1 VIHFPPL
8 PLRISRETFSLQT
21 DAIGL
26 TALALV
32 MIAWVIFGLA
42 FVLRHQLNKSR
53 SKPDESGATYGP
65 ESKWGI
71 ALQSVAFAAIW
82 LTPRHDWWELPPSQ
96 AGEIAVAVVAVLL
109 AYSSALL
116 SLRAVQTLGKQW
128 TYQARVLKDHDLITQ
143 GPYSL
148 VRNPIYLGMFGMI
161 LGTGLVFSRW
171 WLALIAIVFFLVGN
185 QIRIRAEEKLLRE
198 SFGAKFDEYAARVPA
213 FIPFIG

>member
-1 VIHFPPL
+1 M
-8 PLRISRETFSLQT
+8 QT

-32 MIAWVIFGLA
+32 MIAWIIFGLA
-42 FVLRHQLNKSR
+42 FVLRHQLSKSHA
-53 SKPDESGATYGP
+53 KADESGATYGP

-82 LTPRHDWWELPPSQ
+82 LTPRHNWWALPPSQ
-96 AGEIAVAVVAVLL
+96 AAEIAVAVVAVVL
-109 AYSSALL
+109 AYASALL
-116 SLRAVQTLGKQW
+116 CLRSVQTLGKQW

-143 GPYSL
+143 GPYSI

-161 LGTGLVFSRW
+161 LSTGLVFSHW
-171 WLALIAIVFFLVGN
+171 WLALIAIIFFLVGN

-198 SFGAKFDEYAARVPA
+198 TFGSKFDDYAARVPA
-213 FIPFIG
+213 FIPFT

>member
-1 VIHFPPL
+1 M
-8 PLRISRETFSLQT
+8 QT

-42 FVLRHQLNKSR
+42 FVLRHQLRQSH
-53 SKPDESGATYGP
+53 SKADESGATYGP

-71 ALQSVAFAAIW
+71 ALQSIAFAAIW
-82 LTPRHDWWELPPSQ
+82 LTPRHNWWALPPSQ
-96 AGEIAVAVVAVLL
+96 AGEIAVAVVAVVL
-109 AYSSALL
+109 AYASALL

-143 GPYSL
+143 GPYSI

-161 LGTGLVFSRW
+161 LSTGLVFSHW

-185 QIRIRAEEKLLRE
+185 QIRVRAEEKLLRE
-198 SFGAKFDEYAARVPA
+198 AFGTKFDDYAARVPA
-213 FIPFIG
+213 FIPFVG

>member
-1 VIHFPPL
+1 
-8 PLRISRETFSLQT
+8 LQT

-42 FVLRHQLNKSR
+42 FVLRRQLSKSR
-53 SKPDESGATYGP
+53 SEPDESGATYGP

-82 LTPRHDWWELPPSQ
+82 LTPRHDWWALPPSQ

-161 LGTGLVFSRW
+161 LSTGLVFSRW
-171 WLALIAIVFFLVGN
+171 WLALIAIGFFLVGN

-198 SFGAKFDEYAARVPA
+198 SFGAKFDDYAARVPA
-213 FIPFIG
+213 FLPFT

>member
-1 VIHFPPL
+1 
-8 PLRISRETFSLQT
+8 LQT

-32 MIAWVIFGLA
+32 MIAWIIFGLA
-42 FVLRHQLNKSR
+42 FVLRHQLSKSHA
-53 SKPDESGATYGP
+53 KADESGATYGP

-82 LTPRHDWWELPPSQ
+82 LTPRHNWWALPPSQ
-96 AGEIAVAVVAVLL
+96 AAEIAVAVVAVVL
-109 AYSSALL
+109 AYASALL
-116 SLRAVQTLGKQW
+116 CLRSVQTLGKQW

-143 GPYSL
+143 GPYSI

-161 LGTGLVFSRW
+161 LSTGLVFSHW
-171 WLALIAIVFFLVGN
+171 WLALIAIIFFLVGN

-198 SFGAKFDEYAARVPA
+198 TFGSKFDDYAARVPA
-213 FIPFIG
+213 FIPFT

>member
-1 VIHFPPL
+1 
-8 PLRISRETFSLQT
+8 LQT

-32 MIAWVIFGLA
+32 LIAWLIFGLA
-42 FVLRHQLNKSR
+42 FVLRRQINKR
-53 SKPDESGATYGP
+53 NSKVDEAGAKYEP

-82 LTPRHDWWELPPSQ
+82 LTPRHNWWALPPSQ
-96 AGEIAVAVVAVLL
+96 TAEIAVAVIAVVL
-109 AYSSALL
+109 AYSSALFC
-116 SLRAVQTLGKQW
+116 LRAVQTLGKQW

-143 GPYSL
+143 GPYSI

-161 LGTGLVFSRW
+161 LSTGLVFSHW

-198 SFGAKFDEYAARVPA
+198 TFGQKFDDYAVRVPA
-213 FIPFIG
+213 FFPFIR

>member
-1 VIHFPPL
+1 M
-8 PLRISRETFSLQT
+8 QT
-21 DAIGL
+21 DSIGL

-42 FVLRHQLNKSR
+42 FVLRRQINKSQPK
-53 SKPDESGATYGP
+53 SDESGAKYGP

-82 LTPRHDWWELPPSQ
+82 LTPRHSWWALPPSQ
-96 AGEIAVAVVAVLL
+96 TTEIVVAAIAVLL
-109 AYSSALL
+109 AYASAFL

-143 GPYSL
+143 GPYSI

-161 LGTGLVFSRW
+161 LSTGLVFSHW
-171 WLALIAIVFFLVGN
+171 WVTLIAIVFFLVGN

-198 SFGAKFDEYAARVPA
+198 SFGQKFDDYAARVPA
-213 FIPFIG
+213 FVPFT

>member
-1 VIHFPPL
+1 M
-8 PLRISRETFSLQT
+8 QT

-32 MIAWVIFGLA
+32 MIAWLIFGLA
-42 FVLRHQLNKSR
+42 FVLRRQLNKSQP
-53 SKPDESGATYGP
+53 KADESGAKYEP

-82 LTPRHDWWELPPSQ
+82 LTPRKNWWALPPSQ
-96 AGEIAVAVVAVLL
+96 TAEIAVAAVAVAL
-109 AYSSALL
+109 AYSSAFL

-128 TYQARVLKDHDLITQ
+128 TYQARVLKNHYLITQ
-143 GPYSL
+143 GPYSI

-161 LGTGLVFSRW
+161 LGTGLVFSHW
-171 WLALIAIVFFLVGN
+171 WLALIAVVFFLVGN

-198 SFGAKFDEYAARVPA
+198 AFGKKFDDYAARVPA
-213 FIPFIG
+213 FIPFVG

>member
-1 VIHFPPL
+1 M
-8 PLRISRETFSLQT
+8 TT

-32 MIAWVIFGLA
+32 MIAWIIFGLA
-42 FVLRHQLNKSR
+42 FVLRHQINKSH
-53 SKPDESGATYGP
+53 SKGDESGAKYGP

-71 ALQSVAFAAIW
+71 ALESVAFAAIW
-82 LTPRHDWWELPPSQ
+82 LTPRHNWWALPPSQ
-96 AGEIAVAVVAVLL
+96 TAEIAVAVIAVVL
-109 AYSSALL
+109 AYASAFLC
-116 SLRAVQTLGKQW
+116 LRAVQTLGKQW

-143 GPYSL
+143 GPYSI

-161 LGTGLVFSRW
+161 LSTGLVFSHW

-198 SFGAKFDEYAARVPA
+198 AFGQKFDDYAARVPA

>member
-1 VIHFPPL
+1 
-8 PLRISRETFSLQT
+8 LQT

-26 TALALV
+26 AALALV
-32 MIAWVIFGLA
+32 MIAWLIFGLA
-42 FVLRHQLNKSR
+42 FVLRRQINKSHA
-53 SKPDESGATYGP
+53 KGDETGAKYGP

-82 LTPRHDWWELPPSQ
+82 LTPRRNWWALPPSQ
-96 AGEIAVAVVAVLL
+96 AGEIGVAVIAVVL
-109 AYSSALL
+109 AYASALF

-143 GPYSL
+143 GPYSI

-161 LGTGLVFSRW
+161 LSTGLVFSHW
-171 WLALIAIVFFLVGN
+171 YLAVIAIVFFLIGN

-198 SFGAKFDEYAARVPA
+198 TFGKKFDDYAARVPV
-213 FIPFIG
+213 FIPFIR

>member
-1 VIHFPPL
+1 M
-8 PLRISRETFSLQT
+8 QT

-42 FVLRHQLNKSR
+42 FLLRHQLSKSHA
-53 SKPDESGATYGP
+53 KADEADAKYGP

-82 LTPRHDWWELPPSQ
+82 LTPRRNWWALPPSQ
-96 AGEIAVAVVAVLL
+96 TAEIVVAVVAVVL
-109 AYSSALL
+109 AYASAFL
-116 SLRAVQTLGKQW
+116 SLRSVQTLGKQW
-128 TYQARVLKDHDLITQ
+128 TYQARVLKDHNLITQ

-161 LGTGLVFSRW
+161 LSTGLVFSHW
-171 WLALIAIVFFLVGN
+171 YLALIAIIFFLVGN
-185 QIRIRAEEKLLRE
+185 RIRIRAEEKLLRE
-198 SFGAKFDEYAARVPA
+198 SFGQKFDDYAARVPA
-213 FIPFIG
+213 FIPFVG

>member
-1 VIHFPPL
+1 
-8 PLRISRETFSLQT
+8 LQT

-32 MIAWVIFGLA
+32 MIAWLIFGLA
-42 FVLRHQLNKSR
+42 FVLRRQINKSHA
-53 SKPDESGATYGP
+53 KGDETGAKYGS

-82 LTPRHDWWELPPSQ
+82 LTPRHNWWALPPSQ

-116 SLRAVQTLGKQW
+116 SLRSVQTLGKQW

-143 GPYSL
+143 GPYSI
-148 VRNPIYLGMFGMI
+148 VRNPIYLGMFGM
-161 LGTGLVFSRW
+161 LLSTGLVFSHW

-185 QIRIRAEEKLLRE
+185 RIRIRSEEKLLRE
-198 SFGAKFDEYAARVPA
+198 TFGQKFDDYAARVPA

>member
-1 VIHFPPL
+1 M
-8 PLRISRETFSLQT
+8 QT

-32 MIAWVIFGLA
+32 MIAWLIFGLA
-42 FVLRHQLNKSR
+42 FFLRHQLNKSHA
-53 SKPDESGATYGP
+53 KADEAGAKYEP

-82 LTPRHDWWELPPSQ
+82 LTPRHNWWALPPSQ
-96 AGEIAVAVVAVLL
+96 AGEIAVAAVAVVL

-128 TYQARVLKDHDLITQ
+128 TYQARVLKDHDLITR

-161 LGTGLVFSRW
+161 LSTGLVFSHW
-171 WLALIAIVFFLVGN
+171 WLALIAIVFFLDRKSV
-185 QIRIRAEEKLLRE
+185 
-198 SFGAKFDEYAARVPA
+198 V
-213 FIPFIG
+213 

>member
-1 VIHFPPL
+1 M
-8 PLRISRETFSLQT
+8 LQT
-21 DAIGL
+21 DSIGL

-42 FVLRHQLNKSR
+42 FLLRRLINQSQ
-53 SKPDESGATYGP
+53 SKGAEAAAKYGR

-71 ALQSVAFAAIW
+71 ALQSPAFAAIW
-82 LTPRHDWWELPPSQ
+82 LMPRHNWWPLPASQ
-96 AGEIAVAVVAVLL
+96 AGEIAVAAVAVLL

-128 TYQARVLKDHDLITQ
+128 TYQARILRDHDLITE
-143 GPYSL
+143 GPYSI

-161 LGTGLVFSRW
+161 LSTALVFSRW
-171 WLALIAIVFFLVGN
+171 WLALIAIVFFLAGV

-198 SFGAKFDEYAARVPA
+198 TFGAKFDEYAARVPA
-213 FIPFIG
+213 FIPFIR

>member
-1 VIHFPPL
+1 
-8 PLRISRETFSLQT
+8 LQT

-32 MIAWVIFGLA
+32 MIAWIIFGLA
-42 FVLRHQLNKSR
+42 FVLRHQLSKSH
-53 SKPDESGATYGP
+53 SKADESGATYGP

-82 LTPRHDWWELPPSQ
+82 LTPRHNWWALPPSQ
-96 AGEIAVAVVAVLL
+96 AAEIAVAVVAVVL
-109 AYSSALL
+109 AYASALL
-116 SLRAVQTLGKQW
+116 CLRSVQTLGKQW

-143 GPYSL
+143 GPYSI

-161 LGTGLVFSRW
+161 LSTGLVFSHW
-171 WLALIAIVFFLVGN
+171 WLALIAIIFFLVGN

-198 SFGAKFDEYAARVPA
+198 TFGSKFDDYAARVPA
-213 FIPFIG
+213 FIPFT